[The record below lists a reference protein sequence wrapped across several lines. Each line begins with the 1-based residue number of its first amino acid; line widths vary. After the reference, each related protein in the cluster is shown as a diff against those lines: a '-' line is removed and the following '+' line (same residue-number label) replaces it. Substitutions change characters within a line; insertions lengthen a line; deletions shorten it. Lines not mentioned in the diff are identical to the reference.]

1 MAELVMELAGVSRE
15 VAEAALA
22 THTEVWL
29 AVDAL
34 LTKPVVS
41 GEKYIP
47 APPTIDTGLSPEQEA
62 LCKRGRWLQDQVNAV
77 YSVAHS
83 KTLSPP
89 DAPPP
94 AAQTAPALQ
103 DETVVS
109 LAGTPPSQQPDV
121 PSQTPQ

>member
-1 MAELVMELAGVSRE
+1 MELAGVSRE

-47 APPTIDTGLSPEQEA
+47 APPTIETGMTPEQEA
-62 LCKRGRWLQDQVNAV
+62 LCKRGRWLQDKVNAV

-83 KTLSPP
+83 KTLPQP
-89 DAPPP
+89 DDPPP
-94 AAQTAPALQ
+94 AAQTVPALQ
-103 DETVVS
+103 DERAASPVE
-109 LAGTPPSQQPDV
+109 TPSAPQPDAPSQ
-121 PSQTPQ
+121 SPQ

>member
-1 MAELVMELAGVSRE
+1 MELAGVSRE

-47 APPTIDTGLSPEQEA
+47 APPTIETGLTPEQEA
-62 LCKRGRWLQDQVNAV
+62 LCKRGRWLQDKVNAV

-83 KTLSPP
+83 KTLPLP
-89 DAPPP
+89 DDPPP
-94 AAQTAPALQ
+94 AAQTVPALQ
-103 DETVVS
+103 DEMPVP
-109 LAGTPPSQQPDV
+109 LAGSPPSQQPDA
-121 PSQTPQ
+121 PSQSSQ

>member
-94 AAQTAPALQ
+94 AAQTVPVLQ
-103 DETVVS
+103 DERAASPVEI
-109 LAGTPPSQQPDV
+109 PSAPQPDA
-121 PSQTPQ
+121 PSRSPQ

>member
-1 MAELVMELAGVSRE
+1 MELAGVSRE

-41 GEKYIP
+41 GEKYL
-47 APPTIDTGLSPEQEA
+47 PPKPVIDTGLTPEQEA

-83 KTLSPP
+83 KTRLPP
-89 DAPPP
+89 DAQSQ
-94 AAQTAPALQ
+94 AAQTVPALQ
-103 DETVVS
+103 NASAAPVVP
-109 LAGTPPSQQPDV
+109 PPSPQPDA
-121 PSQTPQ
+121 PSQIPQ